1 MTVVLILFYY
11 TKYRLTSLKTN
22 WHLFY
27 ISPSRTGRTTVTI
40 QVTDLNDLCPKFVS
54 SVYLGSMSVED
65 NYVQATSGMDR
76 LVLMATDEDV
86 MVRKE
91 HRAAIFCD
99 FCYWY

>member
-1 MTVVLILFYY
+1 
-11 TKYRLTSLKTN
+11 
-22 WHLFY
+22 
-27 ISPSRTGRTTVTI
+27 
-40 QVTDLNDLCPKFVS
+40 
-54 SVYLGSMSVED
+54 MSVED

-99 FCYWY
+99 FCVLSYQNSCCVCVLLRKKKMG